1 MIRMK
6 RVLAIL
12 LCAVLLAGCGLKEKH
27 PYKVLVTDVVMPPED
42 KLFAPGD
49 EVTVSAQGLEADD
62 AILLEIRWPLS
73 PVSSVPEGSA
83 SGVWGVLT
91 SRTAS
96 SLTFLAPGHYPA
108 SSVTV
113 LLFRGGDTMPL
124 GTISVSDGE
133 LKEPAIYG
141 LTRCDTDETVIEL
154 ITHTETTPVM
164 TLGIGRDIECAVG
177 TNGTGWIYGLY
188 SGSAVGVDL
197 TMRYFEDFGFGEFV
211 AAGQLSD
218 GIVGY
223 LRCEGKEL
231 FLETPVTR
239 SPVARLSWRLPE
251 GVEPEMI
258 VRKPFVFFQN
268 MLLLTVRLAEGTY
281 APLVLS
287 LWGKAGL
294 GEARQADAMIP
305 LWTVIPSP
313 DVEGEYIQIA
323 GYAISN
329 GDRTWIWSFDLV
341 SGTFQEQLLIVM
353 GTVLS
358 VVTYVPD
365 GEMPR
370 LCLLRDE
377 AGERSILIYD
387 TEHFSSAI
395 YITGVTCSEIAAAK

>member
-1 MIRMK
+1 MK
-6 RVLAIL
+6 RVLGIA
-12 LCAVLLAGCGLKEKH
+12 LCAVLLAACGLKEKH
-27 PYKVLVTDVVMPPED
+27 PYKILVTDVVMPSED
-42 KLFAPGD
+42 RLFAPGD

-62 AILLEIRWPLS
+62 AIMFEIRWPLS
-73 PVSSVPEGSA
+73 PVSSVPEGTA
-83 SGVWGVLT
+83 SGVWGVLR

-108 SSVTV
+108 STVTV

-124 GTISVSDGE
+124 GTIRVSDGE

-141 LTRCDTDETVIEL
+141 LTRCDTDETLIER
-154 ITHTETTPVM
+154 ITHTETTHII

-177 TNGTGWIYGLY
+177 TNGSGWIYGLY

-211 AAGQLSD
+211 AAGRLSD

-223 LRCEGKEL
+223 LRCEGNRL
-231 FLETPVTR
+231 YLEPPVTR
-239 SPVARLSWRLPE
+239 TPVARLSWELPE
-251 GVEPEMI
+251 GVVPEMI
-258 VRKPFVFFQN
+258 VRKPFVLYQN

-287 LWGKAGL
+287 LVPGEGARL

-313 DVEGEYIQIA
+313 DVEGEYVQIA

-329 GDRTWIWSFDLV
+329 GDRTWIWPFDPV
-341 SGTFQEQLLIVM
+341 SGTFQEPLLIAM

-365 GEMPR
+365 GEMPS
-370 LCLLRDE
+370 LCLLCDE

-387 TEHFSSAI
+387 TEHFGSGI
-395 YITGVTCSEIAAAK
+395 YISGVTCSEIVAAR

>member
-73 PVSSVPEGSA
+73 PVSSVPEGTA
-83 SGVWGVLT
+83 SGVWGVLR

-108 SSVTV
+108 STVTV

-141 LTRCDTDETVIEL
+141 LTRCDTDETLIER

-177 TNGTGWIYGLY
+177 TNGPGWIYGLY

-239 SPVARLSWRLPE
+239 APAARFSWTLPE

-258 VRKPFVFFQN
+258 VRQPFVRFQN
-268 MLLLTVRLAEGTY
+268 MLLLSVRMGDGMY

-287 LWGKAGL
+287 LREGSRL

-305 LWTVIPSP
+305 FWSVTSSP
-313 DVEGEYIQIA
+313 DAADKYSQIA
-323 GYAISN
+323 GYAVAN
-329 GDRTWIWSFDLV
+329 GDWTWMWSFDPV
-341 SGTFQEQLLIVM
+341 SMTLQERIFPDDAA
-353 GTVLS
+353 VLS
-358 VVTYVPD
+358 VVTYAPD
-365 GEMPR
+365 GEMPEVYL
-370 LCLLRDE
+370 LCED
-377 AGERSILIYD
+377 AGERHILIYD
-387 TEHFSSAI
+387 PLLDSGNI
-395 YITGVTCSEIAAAK
+395 ITGVTCSEIVIAK